1 MSGDAPRPQKPR
13 VEGPRRV
20 VGGHRLRR
28 PDDVGP
34 WRWPGEGWLDAF
46 RAADAEELAEGLAY
60 ARSGQVATLAIRP
73 GVVEA
78 AVQGRRPRPHAVVIE
93 WSTLTDGAVAALV
106 ADLSADSAAS
116 ASVLLGDLPSSV
128 EDHLVRRGE
137 SFRPGAST
145 IWQARCP
152 CGRPQPC
159 RHLVAL
165 AWVLAERTSE
175 DPWLLMRLRGIE
187 REDLQDRVRLA
198 RRAIE
203 AIDEGSSGLTPG
215 EPLSMSVEEFWR
227 PSASLGQLEESP
239 EPAHA
244 PLALLRRLGPSPING
259 RFPLVGLLA
268 SAYEAVART
277 SSSPAETI
285 KETPAGGES
294 APSAPP
300 APSAPHALG
309 KAVAKR
315 RRPEST
321 RPPAVS

>member
-1 MSGDAPRPQKPR
+1 MTGDVPRPAKPR

-20 VGGHRLRR
+20 VGGQRLRR

-34 WRWPGEGWLDAF
+34 WRWPGEGWLDAL
-46 RAADAEELAEGLAY
+46 RGVEGAELEEGLAY
-60 ARSGQVATLAIRP
+60 ARSGQIATLSIRP

-78 AVQGRRPRPHAVVIE
+78 SVQGRRPRPYAATIE
-93 WSTLTDGAVAALV
+93 WPTLHSGTVADLV
-106 ADLSADSAAS
+106 ADLSADSASS
-116 ASVLLGDLPSSV
+116 AAVLLGDLPRSV
-128 EDHLVRRGE
+128 EDHLARRGE
-137 SFRPGAST
+137 SFRPGTTAP
-145 IWQARCP
+145 WRARCS
-152 CGRPQPC
+152 CDRPQPC

-165 AWVLAERTSE
+165 AWLLAERTAE
-175 DPWLLMRLRGIE
+175 DPWLLMRVRGVE

-203 AIDEGSSGLTPG
+203 AVDEGASGLTPG
-215 EPLSMSVEEFWR
+215 APLSMSVEEFWR

-277 SSSPAETI
+277 SSSPAETVE
-285 KETPAGGES
+285 ETPPVGV
-294 APSAPP
+294 P
-300 APSAPHALG
+300 APAAPTAAHVLG

-315 RRPEST
+315 RRPETT

>member
-1 MSGDAPRPQKPR
+1 MTGDLPRPAKPR

-20 VGGHRLRR
+20 VGGQRLRR

-34 WRWPGEGWLDAF
+34 WRWPGEGWLDAL
-46 RAADAEELAEGLAY
+46 RTAEGAELEEGLAY
-60 ARSGQVATLAIRP
+60 ARSGQIATLSIRP
-73 GVVEA
+73 GIVEA
-78 AVQGRRPRPHAVVIE
+78 SVQGRRPRPYATTIE
-93 WSTLTDGAVAALV
+93 WSTLQSRAVADLV
-106 ADLSADSAAS
+106 ADLSADSASS
-116 ASVLLGDLPSSV
+116 AAVLLGDLPRSV
-128 EDHLVRRGE
+128 EDHLARRGE
-137 SFRPGAST
+137 SFRPGAPAA
-145 IWQARCP
+145 WRARCS
-152 CGRPQPC
+152 CDRPQPC

-165 AWVLAERTSE
+165 AWVLAERTAE
-175 DPWLLMRLRGIE
+175 DPWLLMRVRGVE

-203 AIDEGSSGLTPG
+203 AVDEGASGLTPG

-277 SSSPAETI
+277 SSSPAETVE
-285 KETPAGGES
+285 ETPPGGG
-294 APSAPP
+294 P
-300 APSAPHALG
+300 APAAPTAPHVLG

-315 RRPEST
+315 RRPEAT